1 MMQHLAQLNIGRLLH
16 PQDDPRVAEFMDNL
30 DLVNGIAERSPGF
43 VWRFKDETGAA
54 TATRAFDDPEMLIN
68 LTVWESAAALEQFV
82 FRTVHQQFYRKR
94 HQWFDPVV
102 SPRLVMWWVPAGTL
116 PTVADAVARWE
127 MLRAQG
133 PSEAAFGWE
142 GADRAELWKTAR
154 CA

>member
-1 MMQHLAQLNIGRLLH
+1 MMRRLAQLNIGRLRYR
-16 PQDDPRVAEFMDNL
+16 QDDPRVAEFMDNL
-30 DLVNGIAERSPGF
+30 DLVNAIAERSPGF

-94 HQWFDPVV
+94 HQWFDPAV
-102 SPRLVMWWVPAGTL
+102 SPRLVMWWIPAGTR
-116 PTVADAVARWE
+116 PTPAEAVARWRK
-127 MLRAQG
+127 LRDEG
-133 PSEAAFGWE
+133 PSAEAFGWE
-142 GADRAELWKTAR
+142 GVAQAELWKTAR